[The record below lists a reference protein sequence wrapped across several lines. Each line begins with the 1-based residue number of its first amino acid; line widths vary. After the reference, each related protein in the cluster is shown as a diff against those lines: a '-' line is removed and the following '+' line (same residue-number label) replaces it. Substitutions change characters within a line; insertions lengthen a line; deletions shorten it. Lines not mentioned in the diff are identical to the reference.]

1 MGAVGQ
7 EALVALAED
16 EVVND
21 AVAAVDND
29 GRPVTGGQGADVVL
43 GVVGEGVGGTLSVAG
58 IDGEA
63 VAHHDVADSEFVLGA
78 PDALFKGAQT
88 ALDVGHAVS
97 PCAPPRP
104 RCGG

>member
-1 MGAVGQ
+1 M
-7 EALVALAED
+7 ALAED

-29 GRPVTGGQGADVVL
+29 GRPVARGQGADVVL

-88 ALDVGHAVS
+88 ALDVGHAAS